1 MKNIQKLFLVGI
13 VSSLLIFQNTF
24 AGGGGIAPTGYT
36 DSLKNIADLV
46 KDSETKKIITD
57 NIVSIISNNIQ
68 ENSDYN
74 IKNFYTKK
82 LKLNVEIPEA
92 LKAKIQKAYIG
103 LGVNQQIYYDG
114 MGGGE
119 GGSQVA
125 TPLDV
130 TEGINHIKIELK
142 TSEIP
147 GEVLLQREIFNKYIA
162 NEYGDSF
169 MGTLYLELMDGTTI
183 PFSNSFYIYIQANT
197 NNGKGQHLQNLY
209 YQENSYNGYANI
221 YDLLKAVFEK
231 IKVGKTTNEYIAVLE
246 KAIDKANEKMKA
258 IESAQKKVTD
268 SIQKEEDF
276 AKFIRA
282 YGATV
287 ERFNLLNDIKYNIG
301 SEIKTKQSE
310 GLIEEIF
317 G

>member
-24 AGGGGIAPTGYT
+24 AWWGIAPTWYT
-36 DSLKNIADLV
+36 DSLKNVADLV

-114 MGGGE
+114 MGWGE
-119 GGSQVA
+119 GWSQVA

-130 TEGINHIKIELK
+130 TEWINHIKIELK

-147 GEVLLQREIFNKYIA
+147 WEVLLQREIFNKYIA

-197 NNGKGQHLQNLY
+197 NNWKGQHLQNLY
-209 YQENSYNGYANI
+209 YQENSYNWYANV

-246 KAIDKANEKMKA
+246 KAMDKANEKMKA

-276 AKFIRA
+276 AKFIKA
-282 YGATV
+282 YWATV